1 VNPQTI
7 APQAEELPLLK
18 AARREALIAF
28 SMWLTATAYSVAY
41 CCTFG
46 YGRKAES
53 LTYVLG
59 FPDWVFWGLVL
70 PWGIFT
76 VAASVFA
83 MCFMTDQ
90 DLDTGLP
97 VTAESTGK

>member
-1 VNPQTI
+1 MNDLTNVSKP
-7 APQAEELPLLK
+7 EELPLLK
-18 AARREALIAF
+18 AARREAVIAF
-28 SMWLTATAYSVAY
+28 SMWLTATVYSVGY
-41 CCTFG
+41 CCTYG

-53 LTYVLG
+53 LTFVIG
-59 FPDWVFWGLVL
+59 FPDWIFWGLVL

-90 DLDTGLP
+90 DLDTGLA
-97 VTAESTGK
+97 VVSESKAE